1 MNQRPSVS
9 ASSAATVSRGK
20 KARSVGLT
28 IDRAIPGFVQFKTA
42 EGLSP
47 RTIAGYQRH
56 LEVWLEYYQDEDIG
70 AVNAEALRNYLN
82 YMRLEYTPRRITGK
96 NEEKL
101 SSKTIRN
108 IYITLK
114 AFFHWASD
122 EFQINNPMQSI
133 PAPKFSEPPVEPLS
147 KEDIDALLKACD
159 YCEEAKTKDRR
170 KFAMR
175 RPTVKRDKALILVLL
190 DTGLRASELCALKI
204 GDLDTKTGKITVK
217 HGAKGGAK
225 GSKGRTVYL
234 GKATRRCVW
243 RYLVDRED
251 GEDETAPLFVS
262 KSNHPLNKDALRQLI
277 NALGTKA
284 GVKKCYPHRFRHTFA
299 ITYLRSGGDVFTL
312 QMLLGHGSLDM
323 VKRYARIAEID
334 VENVHRK
341 ASPVDNWRL

>member
-1 MNQRPSVS
+1 MGGLAKGENDMNRRPTGLQLS
-9 ASSAATVSRGK
+9 
-20 KARSVGLT
+20 KALQ
-28 IDRAIPGFVQFKTA
+28 GFLQYKTA
-42 EGLSP
+42 EGLSS
-47 RTIAGYQRH
+47 RTIDSYERDLKFWIETRGDHEIHQVTTQQVRDY
-56 LEVWLEYYQDEDIG
+56 LTY
-70 AVNAEALRNYLN
+70 LRTDY
-82 YMRLEYTPRRITGK
+82 EPRRITGN
-96 NEEKL
+96 NEQKL
-101 SSKTIRN
+101 ASKTIRN
-108 IYITLK
+108 IYITLC

-122 EFQINNPMQSI
+122 EFSMPNPMKQV
-133 PAPKFSEPPVEPLS
+133 PPPKFTEPPVEPFT
-147 KEDIDALLKACD
+147 KEEIEALIKACE
-159 YCEEAKTKDRR
+159 YCDEAQTSNRR
-170 KFAMR
+170 KFRMH
-175 RPTVKRDKALILVLL
+175 RPTAKRDRAILLTLL

-251 GEDETAPLFVS
+251 GEEDTAPLFVS
-262 KSNHPLNKDALRQLI
+262 KSDRPINKDALRQLI
-277 NALGTKA
+277 NALGAKA

-312 QMLLGHGSLDM
+312 QMLLGHSSLDM
-323 VKRYARIAEID
+323 VRRYARIAEID